1 MVTINGKNYEVA
13 KYSYNTSCAL
23 EEMGADVNVLM
34 TKPNTL
40 VRAYLAISGDM
51 SVLEA
56 GEEIEKHYEN
66 GGDMDEFVTAMLE
79 EIQNSGFF
87 QSRLKKMGSVE
98 QSEVKTTPVKK
109 KSTKKNA

>member
-40 VRAYLAISGDM
+40 VRAYLAISGNM

-66 GGDMDEFVTAMLE
+66 GGTMDEFVTAMLE
-79 EIQNSGFF
+79 EVKNSGFF
-87 QSRLKKMGSVE
+87 QARIKKMESEE
-98 QSEVKTTPVKK
+98 QPEVKTAPAKK